1 MILTKILAKTGQF
14 IGYLPVP
21 GGGEKMDERWV
32 ETAPEKYHARDN
44 AKPRL
49 S

>member
-1 MILTKILAKTGQF
+1 
-14 IGYLPVP
+14 
-21 GGGEKMDERWV
+21 MDERWV

-44 AKPRL
+44 AKPHL